1 MLKNIFGKL
10 WNLIQLIF
18 SYFFDNPFLIFNL
31 MFLSFSNTNIVFS
44 CIVCFKYSIFYTS
57 GINNT
62 TTTMSCGNHE
72 GGGKWRRRQLTS
84 HDFCWA

>member
-31 MFLSFSNTNIVFS
+31 KFLSFSNTNIVFS
-44 CIVCFKYSIFYTS
+44 CIVGFITSFFLVLFVLNIAYSILLEL
-57 GINNT
+57 IIQP
-62 TTTMSCGNHE
+62 
-72 GGGKWRRRQLTS
+72 QL
-84 HDFCWA
+84 

>member
-31 MFLSFSNTNIVFS
+31 KFLSFSNTNIVFS
-44 CIVCFKYSIFYTS
+44 CIVCFITSFFLVLFVLNIAYSILLEL
-57 GINNT
+57 IIQP
-62 TTTMSCGNHE
+62 
-72 GGGKWRRRQLTS
+72 QL
-84 HDFCWA
+84 